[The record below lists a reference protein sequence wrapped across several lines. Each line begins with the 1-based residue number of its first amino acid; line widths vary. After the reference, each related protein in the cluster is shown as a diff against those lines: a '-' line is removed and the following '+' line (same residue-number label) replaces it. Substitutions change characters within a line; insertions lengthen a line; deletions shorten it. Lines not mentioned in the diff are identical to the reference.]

1 MLLRRIIYYA
11 NMNQDSRKDVHEWKI
26 HGKTEVR
33 RVIIRLSYEMS
44 PGGITT
50 WRMFEPALIAE
61 SVFCS
66 NVWRHFQVS
75 FPLWFSKSPK
85 IDASVPGIS

>member
-50 WRMFEPALIAE
+50 
-61 SVFCS
+61 
-66 NVWRHFQVS
+66 
-75 FPLWFSKSPK
+75 
-85 IDASVPGIS
+85 